1 MSAEEE
7 KRVYDG
13 RQKSSEQHSQASNN
27 NQGNRQVAATAVDE
41 QTTIAALSTS
51 DSTAQMDQAI
61 LHGALQGSAAIG
73 EKHSNTD
80 TA

>member
-1 MSAEEE
+1 
-7 KRVYDG
+7 
-13 RQKSSEQHSQASNN
+13 
-27 NQGNRQVAATAVDE
+27 
-41 QTTIAALSTS
+41 LSTS